1 MVALPGF
8 HGETGGQGG
17 AVHFVCSGVQ
27 VGSIPGNAAGGRRC
41 ILDDRGVERQ
51 LDMLRLTH
59 THTHRGVER
68 QLDILRLTHTHRSG
82 TSTGHAAIDTHTQE
96 WNVNWTFCD

>member
-59 THTHRGVER
+59 THTHR
-68 QLDILRLTHTHRSG
+68 SG
-82 TSTGHAAIDTHTQE
+82 TSTGHSAIDTHTQE